1 MSSCRSVL
9 YPRPSD
15 HVCCCSLRAGLMKGE
30 LGEIYVQVTVPSSF
44 TATSAS
50 ACRCSICESCLRVLS
65 GDRRLVRSNGPEIFF
80 QDGAGAMQEAEKRGN
95 AVRGSPFV
103 VAFVAGALPF
113 IVKARCLILQPAR
126 HLVAWAGQSSS
137 TMITLLISLDR
148 LHTSTDVDV

>member
-1 MSSCRSVL
+1 M
-9 YPRPSD
+9 
-15 HVCCCSLRAGLMKGE
+15 
-30 LGEIYVQVTVPSSF
+30 F
-44 TATSAS
+44 
-50 ACRCSICESCLRVLS
+50 S

-80 QDGAGAMQEAEKRGN
+80 QDGAGATQEAEKRGN

-126 HLVAWAGQSSS
+126 HLVACS

>member
-1 MSSCRSVL
+1 M
-9 YPRPSD
+9 
-15 HVCCCSLRAGLMKGE
+15 
-30 LGEIYVQVTVPSSF
+30 
-44 TATSAS
+44 
-50 ACRCSICESCLRVLS
+50 LS

-113 IVKARCLILQPAR
+113 IVKACCLILQPAR

-148 LHTSTDVDV
+148 LHTSTDADV